1 MTHPRQKSLVSVALA
16 IAVVAAAGLAPRPA
30 EADNSVDNSIVVR
43 DFVLTRD
50 IAGREPID
58 NIRTYGPADGDA
70 IAFARLDNGGARTT
84 VTFRWYFGGQ
94 EHAEVQMPVGNS
106 PGWRT
111 WSSANLRPGSW
122 RVELVDANG
131 IVLTEARFWVGRT
144 DVARG
149 SLEPNH
155 ADQAIKPSGNK
166 AGGSNPYDFPFR

>member
-16 IAVVAAAGLAPRPA
+16 IAVVAAASLAPQPA
-30 EADNSVDNSIVVR
+30 EADNSLVVR

-70 IAFARLDNGGARTT
+70 IAFARLDNSGGPTT

-149 SLEPNH
+149 SLEPNRT
-155 ADQAIKPSGNK
+155 DRMSPVKPSGNRT
-166 AGGSNPYDFPFR
+166 GRNDLYDFPFR